1 MMDTS
6 TSEYQQMSDAPTTA
20 VVSNEEEA
28 DEAGRMDED
37 ADGAEDAEADDQPS
51 VPIRDP
57 LERPVHKL
65 SVKLLDTYKYINK
78 VIRLLGCAALGT
90 GRNNQRCR

>member
-6 TSEYQQMSDAPTTA
+6 TSEYQQTPDAPRTA
-20 VVSNEEEA
+20 VTTNEEQT

-37 ADGAEDAEADDQPS
+37 AGDGAEDAEGDDQPS
-51 VPIRDP
+51 VPIRDSS
-57 LERPVHKL
+57 ERPVHKL

-78 VIRLLGCAALGT
+78 VL
-90 GRNNQRCR
+90 

>member
-6 TSEYQQMSDAPTTA
+6 TSEYQQTSDAPRTA
-20 VVSNEEEA
+20 VTTNEEQT
-28 DEAGRMDED
+28 DETGRMDED
-37 ADGAEDAEADDQPS
+37 ADVAEDAEGDDQPT

-78 VIRLLGCAALGT
+78 VI
-90 GRNNQRCR
+90 